1 MKNKKPIIALGAL
14 AVLGLIGGTIAYFT
28 SEATFDNVFTTA
40 VYKTKSTEVFNA
52 PDNWLPGD
60 TVTKTVTTTN
70 EGTIPVAVRVST
82 SEKWTLDDTNHT
94 EITMPHTFDMGT
106 PETTDDV
113 IYQSDRD
120 LVTLNYNASKGTKW
134 LESTDTTSDKHLY
147 YYKKLAAGAS
157 TETSFLDSVT
167 LKANVATDTKCVTE
181 GTQGQGTVTKT
192 CTTGIKGLGKATYT
206 LTVTV
211 ETVQADQYRAAWGET
226 APAIAD

>member
-40 VYKTKSTEVFNA
+40 VYKTKSTEVFSA
-52 PDNWLPGD
+52 PDNWLPGE

-82 SEKWTLDDTNHT
+82 SEKWTLENGT

-106 PETTDDV
+106 DVTTDDV
-113 IYQSDRD
+113 IYNSDRD

-134 LESTDTTSDKHLY
+134 LESSNPTTDKHLY

-167 LKANVATDTKCVTE
+167 LNANVATDTKCTTD
-181 GTQGQGTVTKT
+181 GTVGEGTVTKT

-211 ETVQADQYRAAWGET
+211 ETVQADQYQAAWGET

>member
-52 PDNWLPGD
+52 PDNWLPGQ
-60 TVTKTVTTTN
+60 TVAKTVTTLN

-82 SEKWTLDDTNHT
+82 SEKWTLENGT

-106 PETTDDV
+106 TDDASDDV
-113 IYQSDRD
+113 TYDSDRD
-120 LVTLNYNASKGTKW
+120 LVTLNLANTDKW
-134 LESTDTTSDKHLY
+134 LASTNENDKHLY
-147 YYKKLAAGAS
+147 YYKKLAPNAT
-157 TETSFLDSVT
+157 TETFLDSVT
-167 LKANVATDTKCVTE
+167 LKADVETATNCTTTGEV
-181 GTQGQGTVTKT
+181 GQGTVTKT

-206 LTVTV
+206 LTVTI
-211 ETVQADQYRAAWGET
+211 ETVQADQYQNAWTT
-226 APAIAD
+226 APTIAEN

>member
-82 SEKWTLDDTNHT
+82 AEKWTLENGT

-106 PETTDDV
+106 DVTTDDV
-113 IYQSDRD
+113 IYASDRD
-120 LVTLNYNASKGTKW
+120 LVTLNYNESKGTKW
-134 LESTDTTSDKHLY
+134 LESSNTTTDKHLY

-167 LKANVATDTKCVTE
+167 LNANVATDTQCTTVGE
-181 GTQGQGTVTKT
+181 VGQGTVTKT

-211 ETVQADQYRAAWGET
+211 ETVQADQYQAAWGDT
-226 APAIAD
+226 VPAIAD

>member
-52 PDNWLPGD
+52 PDNWLPGE
-60 TVTKTVTTTN
+60 TITKTVTTTN
-70 EGTIPVAVRVST
+70 EGSIPVAVRVST
-82 SEKWTLDDTNHT
+82 SEKWTLENGNEVTFPLTIDGTEYYTN
-94 EITMPHTFDMGT
+94 G
-106 PETTDDV
+106 
-113 IYQSDRD
+113 SRD
-120 LVTLNYNASKGTKW
+120 LVTLDYNASKGTKW
-134 LESTDTTSDKHLY
+134 LESSDTSDKHLY

-167 LKANVATDTKCVTE
+167 LNANVATDTQCTTNGAVGE
-181 GTQGQGTVTKT
+181 GTVTKT

-211 ETVQADQYRAAWGET
+211 ETVQADQYANAWTT

>member
-40 VYKTKSTEVFNA
+40 VYKTKSTEVFSA
-52 PDNWLPGD
+52 PDNWLPGE
-60 TVTKTVTTTN
+60 TVAKSVTTKN
-70 EGTIPVAVRVST
+70 EGSIDVAVRVST
-82 SEKWTLDDTNHT
+82 SEKWTLDDANHT

-120 LVTLNYNASKGTKW
+120 LVTINLANTSDW
-134 LESTDTTSDKHLY
+134 LSSSDTSDKHLY
-147 YYKKLAAGAS
+147 YKKKLAAN
-157 TETSFLDSVT
+157 ETTTTFLSGVT
-167 LKANVATDTKCVTE
+167 LNSNVATDTKCVTE
-181 GTQGQGTVTKT
+181 GVQGQGTVTKT

-206 LTVTV
+206 LTITI
-211 ETVQADQYRAAWGET
+211 ETVQYDQYTNAWTT
-226 APAIAD
+226 APEIANS

>member
-40 VYKTKSTEVFNA
+40 VYKTKSTEVFSA
-52 PDNWLPGD
+52 PDNWLPGE

-82 SEKWTLDDTNHT
+82 SEKWTLENGT

-106 PETTDDV
+106 DVTTDDV
-113 IYQSDRD
+113 RYESDRD

-134 LESTDTTSDKHLY
+134 LNSTNTETDKHLY

-157 TETSFLDSVT
+157 TETSFLDGVT
-167 LKANVATDTKCVTE
+167 LNANVATDTQCTTNGVVGE
-181 GTQGQGTVTKT
+181 GTVTKT

-211 ETVQADQYRAAWGET
+211 ETVQADQYQAAWGET

>member
-52 PDNWLPGD
+52 PDNWLPGE
-60 TVTKTVTTTN
+60 TITKTVTTTN
-70 EGTIPVAVRVST
+70 EGSIPVAVRVST
-82 SEKWTLDDTNHT
+82 SEKWTLENGNEVTFPLTIDGTDYYTN
-94 EITMPHTFDMGT
+94 G
-106 PETTDDV
+106 
-113 IYQSDRD
+113 SRD

-134 LESTDTTSDKHLY
+134 LESSDTSDKHLY

-167 LKANVATDTKCVTE
+167 LNANVTTDTQCTTNGVVGE
-181 GTQGQGTVTKT
+181 GTVTKT

-211 ETVQADQYRAAWGET
+211 ETVQADQYQAAWGDNV
-226 APAIAD
+226 PAIAD